1 MEVLLSGP
9 KITNQMTIA
18 EILERWP
25 QTIPVFLRYQTSC
38 VGCSMNIFET
48 LEDAIRIYHLQQ
60 TDFFKDLERSIQPAQ
75 ETNSIS

>member
-1 MEVLLSGP
+1 LSGTQT
-9 KITNQMTIA
+9 INQMTVA

-48 LEDAIRIYHLQQ
+48 LEDAMRIYHLQQ
-60 TDFFKDLERSIQPAQ
+60 TDFLQDLQRSIQSAQ
-75 ETNSIS
+75 EANSIP